1 MSCVRHIVR
10 EDREVRL
17 IRESWEGK
25 GGTNIKGVNVK
36 SFHYF
41 EKMLQIIRKIF
52 GLAVDD
58 FTSQIYII
66 LTYKNFLQEF
76 LI

>member
-1 MSCVRHIVR
+1 MSCVCHIVR

-17 IRESWEGK
+17 IRERK

-52 GLAVDD
+52 GLAIDD

-66 LTYKNFLQEF
+66 LTYKNLLQEF

>member
-1 MSCVRHIVR
+1 MSCVCHIVR

-17 IRESWEGK
+17 IRERK

-52 GLAVDD
+52 GLAI
-58 FTSQIYII
+58 TSQIYII
-66 LTYKNFLQEF
+66 LTYKNLLQEF